1 MSQNVNF
8 ICKDCNEKKMVP
20 KYSYNGVTY
29 KSSGQ
34 EITCPTCKKAME
46 YVEHF
51 KGFPAVSV
59 YAMKTKEEKRN
70 ILKKRAKDHYE
81 KHIKEKKNFMHS
93 QMTDALLR
101 K

>member
-1 MSQNVNF
+1 MSKNVNF
-8 ICKDCNEKKMVP
+8 VCRDCKHEAMVP
-20 KYSYNGVTY
+20 KYSFNGTTY
-29 KSSGQ
+29 KSYNK
-34 EITCPTCKKAME
+34 EITCPTCHKPLE

-59 YAMKTKEEKRN
+59 YGMKSKEEKRN

-81 KHIKEKKNFMHS
+81 KRIKEEKLHMHK
-93 QMTDALLR
+93 MAGI